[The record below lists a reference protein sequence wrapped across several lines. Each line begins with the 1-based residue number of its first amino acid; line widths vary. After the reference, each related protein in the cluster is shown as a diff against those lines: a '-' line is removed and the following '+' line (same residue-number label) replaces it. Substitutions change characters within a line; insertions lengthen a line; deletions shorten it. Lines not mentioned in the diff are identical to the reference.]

1 MSEKVYHMIS
11 NTNGEKN
18 INNGQTSRTKKY
30 HTVISMQK
38 KHPTSFHNKN
48 TQQTQNR
55 IFSTPIKAVSE
66 KHSVNII
73 LTVKD
78 HRLSP
83 LRSETKQGGP
93 LEPFLFNMVIEF
105 LARAISQE
113 NRRHPDWKRSKTI
126 SIPRRHDLIYR
137 KSCQ

>member
-1 MSEKVYHMIS
+1 MEKKTSIMARLQEQ
-11 NTNGEKN
+11 NN
-18 INNGQTSRTKKY
+18 IIRSSQCRKSIQ
-30 HTVISMQK
+30 H
-38 KHPTSFHNKN
+38 SFIIKTLNKLREN
-48 TQQTQNR
+48 FLN
-55 IFSTPIKAVSE
+55 PKKAVSE
-66 KHSVNII
+66 KHSANII

-83 LRSETKQGGP
+83 LRSETRQGGP
-93 LEPFLFNMVIEF
+93 LEPLLFNMVIEF

-113 NRRHPDWKRSKTI
+113 NRGHPDWKRSKTI